1 MGAGAGPS
9 VRARCVYR
17 LYSCATR
24 MGFVGLE
31 ASSAALPMAAGA
43 ATCCAPICSGLG
55 SELGVPSVRPSAV
68 RSMYTP
74 YPALPEVNMLSCV
87 VLPTNSHPIRESVH
101 AKTNLV
107 RGSLTVVRG
116 SSYAGSTA
124 HQLKCAPGRLQTV
137 SPNEKIF
144 RLHFVNNL

>member
-1 MGAGAGPS
+1 MGAGAGPF

-24 MGFVGLE
+24 MGFLGLE

-87 VLPTNSHPIRESVH
+87 VLPTNSHPILWQRDALV
-101 AKTNLV
+101 NLQRDTPMAV
-107 RGSLTVVRG
+107 RACCCGVRKRQMHHDQHFTQ
-116 SSYAGSTA
+116 TA
-124 HQLKCAPGRLQTV
+124 
-137 SPNEKIF
+137 
-144 RLHFVNNL
+144 